1 MIVFRFKPGPCLISV
16 PVVVWGPRRSPSDL
30 VFVLDTGTERT
41 IIDVDIATRLGFSED
56 QAIRR
61 SRVVSALGAEEGFLV
76 TARRFRALGWDRGD
90 FPIACHQLGANARI
104 DGLIGADFFAGLRLV
119 VDYGAGVVEVSKSP
133 GPPGQ
138 GGP

>member
-1 MIVFRFKPGPCLISV
+1 MIAFRFTPGPCLISV

-41 IIDVDIATRLGFSED
+41 IIDVEIAARLGLSEE

-61 SRVVSALGAEEGFLV
+61 SRVVSALGAEEGFVV
-76 TARRFRALGWDRGD
+76 TVPRFRALGYDRND
-90 FPIACHQLGANARI
+90 FPIACHRLGANARI
-104 DGLIGADFFAGLRLV
+104 DGLIGADFFDGLRLV
-119 VDYGAGVVEVSKSP
+119 IDYGAGVVAVSVSS

-138 GGP
+138 GPP